1 VDDTTKEAPRR
12 KVRPAR
18 AALDTAAAAAG
29 VPVPPA
35 AGIPTP
41 PGADPGPG
49 PVDGGLL
56 DPTGQGDDRAAEAAL
71 RPRTLDEYIGQDRMK
86 ANLRVFIRAA
96 RERGEPLDHVL
107 LYGPPGLGKT
117 TVAHILAGEMGT
129 PLRSTSGP
137 AIERAGDLAA
147 ILTNLE
153 GTGILFIDEIHRL
166 HPALEEILYQAMED
180 FRIDIII
187 GQGPGART
195 VKIELPRFTLVGAT
209 TRMGLLTG
217 PLRDRFGIVHHLDF
231 YPVEDL
237 VRIVRRSAGLL
248 GVPIDDGGA
257 AAIGRRARGTPRIA
271 NRLLR
276 RVRDFAQVEADGMI
290 TGAVADRHLE
300 CLEVDLY
307 GLDRLDRQILLIIHE
322 KFDGGPVGLATI
334 AAALGEEA
342 DTIEEI
348 YEPYL
353 MQIGFLDRTSR
364 GRRVTPRALEHLKL
378 SPGGRT
384 RDGLFRES

>member
-12 KVRPAR
+12 RSRPAR
-18 AALDTAAAAAG
+18 VTID
-29 VPVPPA
+29 PVAPA
-35 AGIPTP
+35 AGTPAPT
-41 PGADPGPG
+41 AAEPGPD
-49 PVDGGLL
+49 PPADGLL
-56 DPTGQGDDRAAEAAL
+56 DPAGQRDDRAADAAL
-71 RPRTLDEYIGQDRMK
+71 RPRTLDEYIGQERMK

-96 RERGEPLDHVL
+96 RERGEHLDHVL

-117 TVAHILAGEMGT
+117 TVAHILAAEMGT

-180 FRIDIII
+180 FRIDIVI

-231 YPVEDL
+231 YPVDDL

-248 GVPIDDGGA
+248 GVPVDAGGA

-276 RVRDFAQVEADGMI
+276 RVRDFAQVEGDGVI
-290 TGAVADRHLE
+290 TGPVADRHLE
-300 CLEVDLY
+300 RLEVDRY
-307 GLDRLDRQILLIIHE
+307 GLDQLDRKILLTIHE

-334 AAALGEEA
+334 AAALGEEP

-353 MQIGFLDRTSR
+353 MQIGFLDRTAR
-364 GRRVTPRALEHLKL
+364 GRRVTPRALEHLKIR
-378 SPGGRT
+378 PGGGARG
-384 RDGLFRES
+384 GLFGAD

>member
-1 VDDTTKEAPRR
+1 MDDTMKETPRR
-12 KVRPAR
+12 RVRSSRPAP
-18 AALDTAAAAAG
+18 DPVAAA
-29 VPVPPA
+29 VPAPLPA
-35 AGIPTP
+35 AVPTP
-41 PGADPGPG
+41 PAADPGPD
-49 PVDGGLL
+49 PIDDELL
-56 DPTGQGDDRAAEAAL
+56 DPTGHRDDRAAEAAL

-96 RERGEPLDHVL
+96 RERGEHLDHVL

-180 FRIDIII
+180 FRIDIVI

-248 GVPIDDGGA
+248 GVSIDDGGA

-276 RVRDFAQVEADGMI
+276 RVRDFAQVEADGVI

-300 CLEVDLY
+300 RLEVDLY
-307 GLDRLDRQILLIIHE
+307 GLDRLDRLILMTIHE

-364 GRRVTPRALEHLKL
+364 GRRVTPRALEHLKI

-384 RDGLFRES
+384 QDGLFRET